1 MTFLDGLNRIFTTR
15 NFRVETTKWICL
27 ALARLIIYFTK
38 KMFIALVHMDHVL
51 LSVIDISLSA
61 NLDTPIPHGC
71 IAISYSLIHVDLG
84 GTGVDSPQVNRF
96 SKVQDIISLFRRG
109 TGLILEKTLW
119 CSVQD

>member
-51 LSVIDISLSA
+51 LSVADISLRA

-71 IAISYSLIHVDLG
+71 IATSYSLIHVDLG
-84 GTGVDSPQVNRF
+84 GIGTVGWAGFARH
-96 SKVQDIISLFRRG
+96 KASL
-109 TGLILEKTLW
+109 
-119 CSVQD
+119 QA